1 MLDGFDSKKLKS
13 NLSAANRDIRA
24 SLEADKADE
33 LRFYESHSRDSKNLD
48 AINEQF
54 KKLNFDL
61 AQERAERE
69 KGEKRNFVFNM
80 ITGAISVLSLG
91 IAIASFVMQILGR

>member
-1 MLDGFDSKKLKS
+1 MFDGFDSKKLKS

-24 SLEADKADE
+24 SLEAGKADE
-33 LRFYESHSRDSKNLD
+33 IRFHESHSRDSKNLD

-69 KGEKRNFVFNM
+69 KGDKFNK
-80 ITGAISVLSLG
+80 VLT
-91 IAIASFVMQILGR
+91 IASFIVSVISLLISILK